1 MVKGSVWEKSRVQ
14 SFDRWPSGPRRLAP
28 RTLAPRQRLQACLS
42 AIHGFHEARLDDE
55 CAFYTS
61 RAPLPGPSRICA
73 NPVATLLEWQDALVS
88 LHHSQAVLT
97 PQTILTGRG
106 QEAALAP

>member
-1 MVKGSVWEKSRVQ
+1 MVEYR
-14 SFDRWPSGPRRLAP
+14 PSGPRCLAP
-28 RTLAPRQRLQACLS
+28 HTLALRQRLQACLS

-61 RAPLPGPSRICA
+61 RALGPGSGRVCT

-88 LHHSQAVLT
+88 SEHSQKRV
-97 PQTILTGRG
+97 LTGRG
-106 QEAALAP
+106 PGGSAGPFPGSAGTLRAQQRRTRL